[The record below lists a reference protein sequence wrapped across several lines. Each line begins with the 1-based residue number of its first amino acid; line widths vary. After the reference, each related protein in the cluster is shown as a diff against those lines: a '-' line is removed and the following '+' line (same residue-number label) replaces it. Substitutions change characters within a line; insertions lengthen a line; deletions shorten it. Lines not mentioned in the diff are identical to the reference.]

1 MRVSDVWAGLRTHKA
16 ETAMALFAL
25 GIALSTAH
33 TKIAG
38 AMWLFVCLAGVVAF
52 FRLPRA
58 TGSELLGAASR
69 AWGVACA
76 ASAAL
81 ATAVWLYWPI
91 RPDTLHAEFRL
102 LLCAVATHQLVVR
115 APRPQMWR
123 AFTLPATALA
133 CVIGLVTVIA
143 TPDRGLMPSNAIPW
157 AVSVA
162 FLLCVLLP
170 PVLGGDISAAQRKW
184 YFLAIAAGL
193 AAIFISQSRGAFGI
207 LLWAT
212 WLAAAKWKKSHANFN
227 LRKAAAVSLVG
238 FSLLSTSALLPSD
251 PLRLRAGWNEVVM
264 AKHDGNYDSSMG
276 ARVYLWTLAWQSI
289 QESPWIG
296 IGGSERLKRIKIA
309 GAELPVAERERFKAV
324 RSVGHVHNQ
333 YLHSAMDGGLV
344 GLASILAV
352 LAGLGAA
359 AYFLQRTDPVAS
371 RQVQG
376 VLFIHA
382 TASLTNVNLAHN
394 YYAIML
400 SLSVALILLGAGARS
415 GSLTQRL

>member
-38 AMWLFVCLAGVVAF
+38 AMWLSVCLAGVVAF

-115 APRPQMWR
+115 APRPQVWR
-123 AFTLPATALA
+123 AFTLPAAALA

-212 WLAAAKWKKSHANFN
+212 WLAAAKWKKSHAEFQPQKGRCGEPRR
-227 LRKAAAVSLVG
+227 LQLAEL
-238 FSLLSTSALLPSD
+238 FSLAAQRPPAL
-251 PLRLRAGWNEVVM
+251 
-264 AKHDGNYDSSMG
+264 
-276 ARVYLWTLAWQSI
+276 AR
-289 QESPWIG
+289 
-296 IGGSERLKRIKIA
+296 
-309 GAELPVAERERFKAV
+309 
-324 RSVGHVHNQ
+324 
-333 YLHSAMDGGLV
+333 GLE
-344 GLASILAV
+344 
-352 LAGLGAA
+352 
-359 AYFLQRTDPVAS
+359 
-371 RQVQG
+371 
-376 VLFIHA
+376 
-382 TASLTNVNLAHN
+382 
-394 YYAIML
+394 
-400 SLSVALILLGAGARS
+400 
-415 GSLTQRL
+415 

>member
-1 MRVSDVWAGLRTHKA
+1 MRVSDVWAGLRTHRA
-16 ETAMALFAL
+16 ETGMALLAL
-25 GIALSTAH
+25 GIALSPAH

-38 AMWLFVCLAGVVAF
+38 AVWLFICMAGIVAF

-58 TGSELLGAASR
+58 TGTEPLGTASR

-76 ASAAL
+76 ACAAL
-81 ATAVWLYWPI
+81 ATVVWLYWPI

-115 APRPQMWR
+115 APRAHAWR
-123 AFTLPATALA
+123 TFTLPATALA

-143 TPDRGLMPSNAIPW
+143 TPHRVLLPSNAIPW
-157 AVSVA
+157 AVSMA

-170 PVLGGDISAAQRKW
+170 PVLGGDFPPVQRKW

-193 AAIFISQSRGAFGI
+193 AAILLSQSRGALGI

-212 WLAAAKWKKSHANFN
+212 WLAAAKWKKSHAKIN
-227 LRKAAAVSLVG
+227 LGKAAAVSLVG
-238 FSLLSTSALLPSD
+238 FSLLASSALLPSD

-264 AKHDGNYDSSMG
+264 AKNGGNYDSSMG

-309 GAELPVAERERFKAV
+309 GSELPVAERERFKAV
-324 RSVGHVHNQ
+324 RNVGHVHNQ

-344 GLASILAV
+344 GLASVLAV

-359 AYFLQRTDPVAS
+359 AYGLRRTDPVAS

-400 SLSVALILLGAGARS
+400 SLSMALILLGAGARS
-415 GSLTQRL
+415 GSLTQSP

>member
-1 MRVSDVWAGLRTHKA
+1 V
-16 ETAMALFAL
+16 
-25 GIALSTAH
+25 
-33 TKIAG
+33 
-38 AMWLFVCLAGVVAF
+38 
-52 FRLPRA
+52 
-58 TGSELLGAASR
+58 
-69 AWGVACA
+69 
-76 ASAAL
+76 
-81 ATAVWLYWPI
+81 
-91 RPDTLHAEFRL
+91 
-102 LLCAVATHQLVVR
+102 
-115 APRPQMWR
+115 WR
-123 AFTLPATALA
+123 AFTLPAAALA

-238 FSLLSTSALLPSD
+238 FSLLSSSALLPSD